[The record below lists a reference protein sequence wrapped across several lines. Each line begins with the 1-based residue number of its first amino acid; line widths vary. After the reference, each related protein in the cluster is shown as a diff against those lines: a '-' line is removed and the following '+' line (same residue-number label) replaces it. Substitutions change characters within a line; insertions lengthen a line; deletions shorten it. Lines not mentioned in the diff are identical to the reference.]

1 MDSTENKNENNRIKA
16 PLANMQPALF
26 VITALIVVFVTYQ
39 IFGGIL
45 SLFIYGED
53 LKTLNTDVNT
63 ARIIIS
69 FSQFMFILVPV
80 LLLNMLQGSRPKE
93 TFRLNKP
100 KMSVFWMGIAGMI
113 VVQPAL
119 QSYMYLQNLLLKS
132 FPFGGEAIKQI
143 KDLMDTLEALTL
155 NLVNAHS
162 IGEFILVAFVVAVTP
177 AICEEFFFRGL
188 VFHNFERT
196 MISSKAIFLTGF
208 IFAVFHFHPFNL
220 IPLIL
225 LGYYL
230 TYVVFYSSSI
240 YTGIAVHFVNNF
252 LSAYLVFRY
261 GKEGFENP
269 DGTIYD
275 NLPLIVTGIIS
286 FVLFIIILK
295 LIKNKGTENKDKI
308 VIDV

>member
-1 MDSTENKNENNRIKA
+1 MDKTENKNENSGIKA

-26 VITALIVVFVTYQ
+26 VVLSLMVVFITYQ
-39 IFGGIL
+39 IFGGLL
-45 SLFIYGED
+45 SLFIYGKD
-53 LKTLNTDVNT
+53 LKTLDTDVNT

-80 LLLNMLQGSRPKE
+80 LLLNLLQGSRPKE

-100 KMSVFWMGIAGMI
+100 KQSVFWLGIAGMV

-119 QSYMYLQNLLLKS
+119 QSFMYLQSLLLKLL
-132 FPFGGEAIKQI
+132 PFGGEAIKQI
-143 KDLMDTLEALTL
+143 KELMDALEAVTL

-162 IGEFILVAFVVAVTP
+162 IGEFVLVAFVIAVTP

-196 MISSKAIFLTGF
+196 MISSKAVFLTGF

-220 IPLIL
+220 IPLVL

-230 TYVVFYSSSI
+230 TYVVYYSWSI
-240 YTGIAVHFVNNF
+240 FTGIAVHFVNNF

-275 NLPLIVTGIIS
+275 NMPLIVTGIIS
-286 FVLFIIILK
+286 FVLFIILLK

>member
-1 MDSTENKNENNRIKA
+1 MDDTENRNENNKVKA

-26 VITALIVVFVTYQ
+26 VILSLFVVFVTYQ
-39 IFGGIL
+39 IFGGLL

-53 LKTLNTDVNT
+53 LKTLSTDVNT

-80 LLLNMLQGSRPKE
+80 LLLNMLQGSKPRE
-93 TFRLNKP
+93 TFKLNKP
-100 KMSVFWMGIAGMI
+100 KLSVLWLGIAGMM

-132 FPFGGEAIKQI
+132 IPIGGETIKQI
-143 KDLMDTLEALTL
+143 KELMDTLEAVTL
-155 NLVNAHS
+155 NLVNANS
-162 IGEFILVAFVVAVTP
+162 TGEFIFVAFVIAVTP

-188 VFHNFERT
+188 VFYNFERT
-196 MISSKAIFLTGF
+196 MISKKAIFMTGF
-208 IFAVFHFHPFNL
+208 IFAIFHFHPFNL
-220 IPLIL
+220 LPLIL

-230 TYVVFYSSSI
+230 TFVVYYSRSI
-240 YTGIAVHFVNNF
+240 ITGIAVHFVNNF

-269 DGTIYD
+269 EGTLYD
-275 NLPLIVTGIIS
+275 NLLLLITGGIS
-286 FVLFIIILK
+286 IVLFLIILK
-295 LIKNKGTENKDKI
+295 VIKKNVNEQNDKE
-308 VIDV
+308 VINV

>member
-1 MDSTENKNENNRIKA
+1 MDNTENKNENNRVKA
-16 PLANMQPALF
+16 PLANMQPAFF
-26 VITALIVVFVTYQ
+26 VITTLIVVFITYQ
-39 IFGGIL
+39 IFGGL
-45 SLFIYGED
+45 MSLFIYGED
-53 LKTLNTDVNT
+53 LKTLDTDVNT

-80 LLLNMLQGSRPKE
+80 LLLNMLQGSKPKE
-93 TFRLNKP
+93 TFKLNKP
-100 KMSVFWMGIAGMI
+100 KMSIFWMGIAGMI
-113 VVQPAL
+113 IVQPAL

-132 FPFGGEAIKQI
+132 LPFGGEALKQI

-162 IGEFILVAFVVAVTP
+162 IGEFVFVAFVIAVTP
-177 AICEEFFFRGL
+177 AVCEEFFFRGL

-230 TYVVFYSSSI
+230 TYVVYYSSSI
-240 YTGIAVHFVNNF
+240 FTGIAVHFVNNF

-275 NLPLIVTGIIS
+275 NMPLLVTGIIS

-295 LIKNKGTENKDKI
+295 IIKNKGTENKDKI

>member
-1 MDSTENKNENNRIKA
+1 MDKTENKNENSGIKA

-26 VITALIVVFVTYQ
+26 VVLSLMVVFITYQ
-39 IFGGIL
+39 IFGGLL
-45 SLFIYGED
+45 SLFIYGKD
-53 LKTLNTDVNT
+53 LKTLDTDVNT

-80 LLLNMLQGSRPKE
+80 LLLNLLQGSRPKE

-100 KMSVFWMGIAGMI
+100 KQSVFWLGIAGMV

-119 QSYMYLQNLLLKS
+119 QSFMYLQSLLLKLL
-132 FPFGGEAIKQI
+132 PFGGEAIKQI
-143 KDLMDTLEALTL
+143 KELMDALEAVTL

-162 IGEFILVAFVVAVTP
+162 VGEFLLVAFVIAVTP

-188 VFHNFERT
+188 VFYNFERT

-220 IPLIL
+220 IPLVL

-230 TYVVFYSSSI
+230 TYVVYYSWSI
-240 YTGIAVHFVNNF
+240 FTGIAVHFVNNF

-275 NLPLIVTGIIS
+275 NMPLIVTGIIS
-286 FVLFIIILK
+286 FVLFIILLK

>member
-26 VITALIVVFVTYQ
+26 VILSLFVVFVTYQ
-39 IFGGIL
+39 IFGGLL

-53 LKTLNTDVNT
+53 LKTLDTDVNT
-63 ARIIIS
+63 ARIVIS

-80 LLLNMLQGSRPKE
+80 LLLNILQGSKPKV

-100 KMSVFWMGIAGMI
+100 KQSVLWLGIIGMI

-119 QSYMYLQNLLLKS
+119 QSYMYMQNLLLKS
-132 FPFGGEAIKQI
+132 VPFGGEAIKQI
-143 KDLMDTLEALTL
+143 KDLMDALEAVTL
-155 NLVNAHS
+155 NLVNANS
-162 IGEFILVAFVVAVTP
+162 IGEFVFVVFVIAVTP
-177 AICEEFFFRGL
+177 AVCEEFFFRGL
-188 VFHNFERT
+188 VFYNFERN
-196 MISSKAIFLTGF
+196 MISRKAIFMTGF

-220 IPLIL
+220 LPLIL

-230 TYVVFYSSSI
+230 TFVVFYSNSI
-240 YTGIAVHFVNNF
+240 ITGIAVHFVNNF

-269 DGTIYD
+269 NGTIYD
-275 NLPLIVTGIIS
+275 NMPLLITGIIS
-286 FVLFIIILK
+286 FVLFLVILRIIK
-295 LIKNKGTENKDKI
+295 YKGTENNDKA
-308 VIDV
+308 VINV

>member
-1 MDSTENKNENNRIKA
+1 MDSTENRNENSRIKA

-26 VITALIVVFVTYQ
+26 VVLSLMVVFISYQ
-39 IFGGIL
+39 IFGGLL
-45 SLFIYGED
+45 SLFIYGDD
-53 LKTLNTDVNT
+53 LKTLDTDVNT

-80 LLLNMLQGSRPKE
+80 LLLNMLQGTRPKE

-100 KMSVFWMGIAGMI
+100 KQSVFWLGIAGMV
-113 VVQPAL
+113 VVQPAI
-119 QSYMYLQNLLLKS
+119 QSFMYLQNLLLKS
-132 FPFGGEAIKQI
+132 LPFGGEAIKQI
-143 KDLMDTLEALTL
+143 KELMDALEAVTL

-162 IGEFILVAFVVAVTP
+162 IGEFVLVAFVIAVTP

-196 MISSKAIFLTGF
+196 MISSKAVFLTGF

-230 TYVVFYSSSI
+230 TYVVYYSSSI
-240 YTGIAVHFVNNF
+240 LTGIAVHFVNNF

-269 DGTIYD
+269 EGTIYD
-275 NLPLIVTGIIS
+275 NMPLIVTGIIS
-286 FVLFIIILK
+286 FVLFIIILFF
-295 LIKNKGTENKDKI
+295 IKNKGTENKDKI

>member
-1 MDSTENKNENNRIKA
+1 LDSTENKNENNRVKA

-39 IFGGIL
+39 IFGGLL

-53 LKTLNTDVNT
+53 LKTLDTDVNT

-80 LLLNMLQGSRPKE
+80 LLLNMLQGRKPKD

-100 KMSVFWMGIAGMI
+100 KMSIFWMGIAGMI
-113 VVQPAL
+113 IVQPAL

-132 FPFGGEAIKQI
+132 LPFGSEAIKQI

-155 NLVNAHS
+155 NLVNANS
-162 IGEFILVAFVVAVTP
+162 IGEFILVAFVIAVTP

-188 VFHNFERT
+188 IFYNFERT

-208 IFAVFHFHPFNL
+208 IFAAFHFHPFNL

-230 TYVVFYSSSI
+230 TYVVYYSSSI

-252 LSAYLVFRY
+252 LSAYLVFQY

-269 DGTIYD
+269 EGTIYD
-275 NLPLIVTGIIS
+275 NMALIVTGIIS
-286 FVLFIIILK
+286 FALFIIILK
-295 LIKNKGTENKDKI
+295 LIKNKGTENKNKI

>member
-1 MDSTENKNENNRIKA
+1 MDKTENKNENSGIKA

-26 VITALIVVFVTYQ
+26 VVLSLMVVFITYQ
-39 IFGGIL
+39 IFGGLL
-45 SLFIYGED
+45 SLFIYGKD
-53 LKTLNTDVNT
+53 LKTLDTDVNT

-80 LLLNMLQGSRPKE
+80 LLLNLLQGSRPKE

-100 KMSVFWMGIAGMI
+100 KQSVFWLGIAGMV

-119 QSYMYLQNLLLKS
+119 QSFMYLQSLLLKS
-132 FPFGGEAIKQI
+132 LPFGGEAIKQI
-143 KDLMDTLEALTL
+143 KELMDALEAVTL

-162 IGEFILVAFVVAVTP
+162 IGEFVLVAFVIAVTP

-220 IPLIL
+220 IPLVL

-230 TYVVFYSSSI
+230 TYVVYYSGSI
-240 YTGIAVHFVNNF
+240 FTGIAVHFVNNF

-275 NLPLIVTGIIS
+275 NMPLIVTGIIS
-286 FVLFIIILK
+286 FVLFIILLK